1 VVSFRTLPV
10 GTVSDACAHGA
21 APFAVAS
28 TGLPVTGA
36 VWRQSLRP
44 HPVDALAKVADLR
57 TALFARI
64 IGEKYCPLT
73 KENAMH
79 RNSFLALILLAL
91 MSSGG
96 AYGQA
101 WPARQP
107 IKLILPFPPGSAVD
121 AIARP
126 VFDAVSHQI
135 GQSMVLESRAGA
147 GGTLGMAAVAKADG
161 DGYTLLVN
169 SSVHTI
175 TPSTYLRLPYDTVRD
190 FAAVIPLSQFPDV
203 LVAPP
208 SRFKTVQELVASA
221 KAKPGSITYG
231 SGGVGAATHLNAERF
246 RLSAGFTA
254 VHVPFKGAPEAL
266 REILGD
272 RIDFYFSPMAAVVP
286 LIASGAVRGLAVSSL
301 KRSAILPD
309 IPTTLEAGYPDSDY
323 VFWIGLFAPA
333 ATPRDIID
341 RLHAE
346 TAKALNE
353 PALKDALTK
362 LGAEPMEMTPAQF
375 DAFVRAEIASN
386 AALVK
391 AAGIQPN

>member
-1 VVSFRTLPV
+1 
-10 GTVSDACAHGA
+10 
-21 APFAVAS
+21 
-28 TGLPVTGA
+28 
-36 VWRQSLRP
+36 LRI
-44 HPVDALAKVADLR
+44 
-57 TALFARI
+57 ALFARI
-64 IGEKYCPLT
+64 IGGTRPFT
-73 KENAMH
+73 AENAMH
-79 RNSFLALILLAL
+79 RNSFLALVLLGL
-91 MSSGG
+91 MSTG
-96 AYGQA
+96 AHGQG

-107 IKLILPFPPGSAVD
+107 IKLITPFQPGSAID
-121 AIARP
+121 AVARP

-147 GGTLGMAAVAKADG
+147 GGTLGMAAVAKAEG

-175 TPSTYLRLPYDTVRD
+175 TPSTYSRLPYDTVRD
-190 FAAVIPLSQFPDV
+190 FAAVIPLGQFPDV
-203 LVAPP
+203 LVTPL
-208 SRFKTVQELVASA
+208 SRFKTVQELVAAA

-254 VHVPFKGAPEAL
+254 VHVPFKGAPDAL

-286 LIASGAVRGLAVSSL
+286 LIQSHAIRGLAVSSL
-301 KRSAILPD
+301 KRSASLPD

-346 TAKALNE
+346 TAKALDE
-353 PALKDALTK
+353 PAVKDALTK
-362 LGAEPMEMTPAQF
+362 LGAETMEMTPAQF
-375 DAFVRAEIASN
+375 DAFVRAEIEVN